1 MNKILV
7 EFHIPAAG
15 LAFDVYLPV
24 HMYIGEILP
33 LLAAAAQEL
42 SSGAYC
48 TNGNE
53 ILCDMESGMCLDA
66 NKRIRD
72 SALKNGSKLFI
83 I

>member
-15 LAFDVYLPV
+15 LAFDAYLPV
-24 HMYIGEILP
+24 HMYIGEVLP

-42 SSGAYC
+42 SLGAYI
-48 TNGNE
+48 TSGE
-53 ILCDMESGMCLDA
+53 EVLCDMESGVCFDV
-66 NKRIRD
+66 NRRIRD
-72 SALKNGSKLFI
+72 SGLKNGSKLFI

>member
-33 LLAAAAQEL
+33 LLAAAGTGTIFRERIAQTAMKYYAIWKAECVL
-42 SSGAYC
+42 
-48 TNGNE
+48 
-53 ILCDMESGMCLDA
+53 M
-66 NKRIRD
+66 
-72 SALKNGSKLFI
+72 
-83 I
+83 